1 MEQDPKYL
9 KQLTEAPR
17 AIPGQSLTAD
27 PDNPR
32 PFESPPQFV
41 SLHEASE
48 YIFGNLLDEE
58 TYVQLMG
65 ELMNGRTVM
74 EIVQVVTFS
83 GFAKGLW
90 TPDLMLLLGEP
101 VAYMILAL
109 AERAGIEAR
118 IYEGQEEDDLEEGG
132 TVAENQEVQL
142 QALKRKSKSFSTMP
156 TGGKMT
162 DEIKQKVEAL
172 PKKEEIESMITKPKA
187 SPEESLMAPTEE
199 Q

>member
-109 AERAGIEAR
+109 AERAGIEKK
-118 IYEGQEEDDLEEGG
+118 IYDGEEDDDEDDEDGV
-132 TVAENQEVQL
+132 VAENQEVQL
-142 QALKRKSKSFSTMP
+142 KALQRRSKQFTTMP
-156 TGGKMT
+156 TGGKLT
-162 DEIKQKVEAL
+162 DELKQKVNAL
-172 PKKEEIESMITKPKA
+172 PMKEEIESMITKPEA
-187 SPEESLMAPTEE
+187 SPESLLDPTEE